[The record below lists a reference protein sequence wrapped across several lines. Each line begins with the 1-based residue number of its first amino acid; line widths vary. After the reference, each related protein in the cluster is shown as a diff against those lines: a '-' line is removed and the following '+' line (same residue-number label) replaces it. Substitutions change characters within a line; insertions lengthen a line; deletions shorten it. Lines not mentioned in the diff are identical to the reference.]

1 MSQEPI
7 KQNIDMSVLT
17 AYQFDRHRYG
27 STRLHGS
34 SLTARLKHCM
44 LLNSTKYGCTS
55 PAVNYRRGPW
65 APDCHNIYNT
75 AAWCSAFVNDLLSL

>member
-1 MSQEPI
+1 
-7 KQNIDMSVLT
+7 MSVLT

-27 STRLHGS
+27 STWLHGF

-44 LLNSTKYGCTS
+44 WLNSTMYGCTS

-65 APDCHNIYNT
+65 ATDCQNIYNT
-75 AAWCSAFVNDLLSL
+75 AAWCSEFVNDLLSL